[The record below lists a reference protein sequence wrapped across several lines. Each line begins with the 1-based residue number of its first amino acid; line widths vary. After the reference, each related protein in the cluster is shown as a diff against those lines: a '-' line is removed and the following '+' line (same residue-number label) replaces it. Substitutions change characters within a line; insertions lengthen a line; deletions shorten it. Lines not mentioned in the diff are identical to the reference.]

1 MIAAMRRIALLA
13 CLAAA
18 RRLRVGRR
26 PRRERREA
34 AADGLRRRLAE
45 DRGHRL
51 RQGFD
56 AATVRASFAGS
67 DELAAQIRQ
76 GVKPD
81 VFASAN
87 TKLPD
92 ELYKEGLVEKPV
104 VFAANELVLAVPAD
118 GTVTGL
124 DDLAKPGTT
133 IAMGSESVPVG
144 AYTRKVLDG
153 LPAGQREA
161 ILANVRSNEPDV
173 AGVVG
178 KVAQGAVDA
187 GFVYVTDVEATG
199 RQAEGRSTSR
209 RTSSPRSRTVS
220 PWSRA
225 PSIPSRRS
233 SSSTGCCP
241 GPGREALDRAG
252 LPAASGHVSWFTAL
266 LWGGAGARAGVPRA
280 AGGGDLRRRR
290 AALSCWR
297 PSTTRA
303 RPTRCGCRC
312 RRA

>member
-1 MIAAMRRIALLA
+1 M
-13 CLAAA
+13 
-18 RRLRVGRR
+18 
-26 PRRERREA
+26 
-34 AADGLRRRLAE
+34 
-45 DRGHRL
+45 
-51 RQGFD
+51 
-56 AATVRASFAGS
+56 RASFAGS

-92 ELYKEGLVEKPV
+92 ELYEEGLVEKPV

-118 GTVTGL
+118 GTVTSL
-124 DDLAKPGTT
+124 DDLAKPGVT
-133 IAMGSESVPVG
+133 IAMGAESVPVG
-144 AYTRKVLDG
+144 SYTRKVLDG
-153 LPAGQREA
+153 LPAEQRKA

-187 GFVYVTDVEATG
+187 GFVYVTDVEAAG
-199 RQAEGRSTSR
+199 GELKASSSP

-225 PSIPSRRS
+225 RSTPSRRS
-233 SSSTGCCP
+233 SSSTGCCRE
-241 GPGREALDRAG
+241 PGREALDQAG
-252 LPAASGHVSWFTAL
+252 FLPPPGTVTGSPRCSGARWR
-266 LWGGAGARAGVPRA
+266 RAGVPRA

-290 AALSCWR
+290 AA
-297 PSTTRA
+297 
-303 RPTRCGCRC
+303 
-312 RRA
+312 

>member
-1 MIAAMRRIALLA
+1 MRRFALFA
-13 CLAAA
+13 CLAVLAGCGGSSSSEA
-18 RRLRVGRR
+18 EKPQLIVS
-26 PRRERREA
+26 A
-34 AADGLRRRLAE
+34 AASLKTAVGNYR
-45 DRGHRL
+45 
-51 RQGFD
+51 FD
-56 AATVRASFAGS
+56 AATVRTSFAGS

-124 DDLAKPGTT
+124 DDLAKPGVT
-133 IAMGSESVPVG
+133 IAMGAESVPVG
-144 AYTRKVLDG
+144 TYTRKVLDG
-153 LPAGQREA
+153 LPAEQREA

-199 RQAEGRSTSR
+199 GELKGIDLPADLKPQVAYGVAVVKGAKHPEQAKQFVDGLLSG
-209 RTSSPRSRTVS
+209 
-220 PWSRA
+220 A
-225 PSIPSRRS
+225 
-233 SSSTGCCP
+233 
-241 GPGREALDRAG
+241 GREALDQAG
-252 LPAASGHVSWFTAL
+252 FLPPPGT
-266 LWGGAGARAGVPRA
+266 
-280 AGGGDLRRRR
+280 
-290 AALSCWR
+290 
-297 PSTTRA
+297 
-303 RPTRCGCRC
+303 
-312 RRA
+312 